1 MSKTPRKP
9 IAEVRAENI
18 RLRVICRDLQWMARR
33 YADGRH
39 TYAVGMVNDAT
50 RYLDSIGCGIAI
62 DPPYGT
68 KFARDGA
75 GRMFDRLAPHEVG
88 QDDPSEGRPTAD
100 ELAAKIGAEP
110 VMELERAHRRAHA
123 EGDLRM
129 CR

>member
-1 MSKTPRKP
+1 MSKPPRKP

-50 RYLDSIGCGIAI
+50 RYLDSIGCGTAI
-62 DPPYGT
+62 DPLCGT

-88 QDDPSEGRPTAD
+88 QDDPSERLTAD
-100 ELAAKIGAEP
+100 DIAAKIGAEP
-110 VMELERAHRRAHA
+110 VTETERAHRRAHA

-129 CR
+129 RR

>member
-1 MSKTPRKP
+1 MSKPHRKP

-88 QDDPSEGRPTAD
+88 QDDPSVRLTAD
-100 ELAAKIGAEP
+100 EIATKIGAEP

-129 CR
+129 RR

>member
-1 MSKTPRKP
+1 VSKTPRKP

-100 ELAAKIGAEP
+100 DLAAKIGAEP
-110 VMELERAHRRAHA
+110 VTETERAHRRAHA

-129 CR
+129 RR